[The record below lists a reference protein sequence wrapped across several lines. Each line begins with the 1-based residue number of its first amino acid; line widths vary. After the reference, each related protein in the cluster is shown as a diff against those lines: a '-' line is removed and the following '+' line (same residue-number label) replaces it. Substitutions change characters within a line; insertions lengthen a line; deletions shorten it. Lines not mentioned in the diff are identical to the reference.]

1 MRAYELRT
9 SNIEL
14 VIELDSGLPEVM
26 VDAQQLQE
34 VFLNL
39 IMDAEQAMVEA
50 KRSGKLV
57 IRSEKVEEGVRVVVS
72 DEGPGIA
79 EGDLG
84 RLFEPFFTT
93 RGDREGTGLGLSV
106 CHGIVSDHGGKI
118 HAQSEVGVGST
129 FIVELPAAV
138 PNDTTAGRNSS

>member
-39 IMDAEQAMVEA
+39 IMNAEQAMVEA

-72 DEGPGIA
+72 VEGARDNRRAASGN
-79 EGDLG
+79 DS
-84 RLFEPFFTT
+84 FSSVTSFTA
-93 RGDREGTGLGLSV
+93 SW
-106 CHGIVSDHGGKI
+106 
-118 HAQSEVGVGST
+118 
-129 FIVELPAAV
+129 
-138 PNDTTAGRNSS
+138 RNSRVYLPCGIPFMLTPPSVYST